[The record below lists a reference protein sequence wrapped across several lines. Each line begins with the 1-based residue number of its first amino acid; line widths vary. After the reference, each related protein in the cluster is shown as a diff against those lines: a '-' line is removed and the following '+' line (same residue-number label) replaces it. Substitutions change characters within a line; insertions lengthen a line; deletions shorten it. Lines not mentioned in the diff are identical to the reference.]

1 MIGFLRI
8 AVTFLTLFP
17 AMPVHQAG
25 SRPSEPV
32 KIGMLI
38 QDKSSAAAR
47 EGAELAIK
55 LANDKD
61 RTNGYLFQLI
71 TKDLSG
77 PWGTGSKQA
86 VDLIFDDKVW
96 ALIGS
101 HDGRNAHLIE
111 QAATKAPV
119 VFLSAWSSDPTLSQ
133 AFVPWFFTCVPNDFQ
148 QAGKLIGEIYNKRKV
163 NRVAIISDNTYDSN
177 QALKTFLKSAKL
189 SGKNEPV
196 DFLFDNYTAKPDSL
210 MDQLSKVKAGCIV
223 LFCQP
228 AASLKIIRLLRK
240 RKMNLPVFGSLSVL
254 NEDKLSEKEILE
266 FDNIM
271 HVSCGAW
278 NESENLHFRQEF
290 RKAYGK
296 MPGMVASYAFDG
308 MNLLIEAIRISQSRD
323 LDKIK
328 QALSQIRYDGVTGP
342 IRFDAKG
349 NRDGN
354 FAVMKILNGL
364 PESVSAD

>member
-1 MIGFLRI
+1 MILKAFL
-8 AVTFLTLFP
+8 FLFLVFP
-17 AMPVHQAG
+17 LHPAW
-25 SRPSEPV
+25 SRQSEPV

-38 QDKSSAAAR
+38 PDKSSVAAK

-55 LANDKD
+55 MANDKQKAH
-61 RTNGYLFQLI
+61 GYRFQLI

-86 VDLIFDDKVW
+86 VDLIFEDKVW

-101 HDGRNAHLIE
+101 HDGRNAHLVE

-133 AFVPWFFTCVPNDFQ
+133 AFVPWFFNCVPNDFQ
-148 QAGKLIGEIYNKRKV
+148 QAGRLISEIYEKRKIT
-163 NRVAIISDNTYDSN
+163 RVAVISDKSYDSN
-177 QALKTFLKSAKL
+177 QALKTFLKSAEL
-189 SGKNEPV
+189 SGKNKPV

-210 MDQLSKVKAGCIV
+210 MDQLSKAKAGCIV

-228 AASLKIIRLLRK
+228 SVSLKIIHLLRK
-240 RKMNLPVFGSLSVL
+240 RKMSQPVFGSLSIL
-254 NEDKLSEKEILE
+254 NENLLSEKELTE
-266 FDNIM
+266 FDNIL
-271 HVSCGAW
+271 HVSCGVW
-278 NESENLHFRQEF
+278 NESANLHFRQEY
-290 RKAYGK
+290 RNAYGK
-296 MPGMVASYAFDG
+296 MPGMVAAYAFDG
-308 MNLLIEAIRISQSRD
+308 MNLLIEAIRISKSRD

-328 QALSQIRYDGVTGP
+328 QALSQIHYEGVTGP

-349 NRDGN
+349 NRNGN